1 MADGLSFAASII
13 AVLGAAEGLS
23 KALSR
28 VRRLRHAPNELLA
41 LINEVSDLRI
51 ILGDVQTFAIQ
62 NESNPQLSRHHI
74 QHLFVL
80 VDRAKETLLELDK
93 LIHFNLMKPQA
104 SQTQIK
110 VAKREWLKATPTI
123 ERFRH
128 SLRDIRLNIAT
139 HMVLMNS

>member
-1 MADGLSFAASII
+1 MADGLSFAASLI

-28 VRRLRHAPNELLA
+28 IRRLCHASDELLA

-51 ILGDVQTFAIQ
+51 ILGDVQNYVIQ
-62 NESNPQLSRHHI
+62 DGRSPQLSQNHA
-74 QHLFVL
+74 QHLMVL
-80 VDRAKETLLELDK
+80 VDRAKKTLFELDK
-93 LIHFNLMKPQA
+93 LIHYHLIKPQ
-104 SQTQIK
+104 QGPIK
-110 VAKREWLKATPTI
+110 VAKREWLKATTTI

-139 HMVLMNS
+139 HMVIVNS